1 MEDGMFDWLD
11 SVDNFFNGTVG
22 DMAQGAAGLAA
33 SNYAVNQG
41 QQSLEN
47 LQGDLM
53 NRSGVTNQ
61 GSLASQV
68 QGMGQFRPFA
78 VTNNLGGSSF
88 DPNTGQMNITGGN
101 GISQG
106 LMGQAQQMSNQLGQ
120 NSVMPYA
127 QNLQMMGNQQFQG
140 GTQDVSG
147 AFNNVYNPN
156 TRTGAGGLANQAMQ
170 SGMGMMQQ
178 GSPDAQGIYDK
189 IRAMQSPEEERQRL
203 GLENRLAG
211 QGRLGI
217 QTNAFGGTPE
227 QLAMQKA
234 QAEAQNS
241 AAYQALSQSDQM
253 ANSQQQRAMQMS
265 QLGLSADQIQS
276 QMDNQ
281 GFNRDMQLGQGMLQ
295 SAQVGSGLQTDAINR
310 GSGLFG
316 MGLQAQQ
323 AQGQMQ
329 GQDIQNMMQMMQAS
343 GIPLE
348 QQLAAL
354 QPTLAAQGMQQT
366 GDLAQLNTLS
376 QLGTNE
382 LGMLKE
388 LGLGNATL
396 DQELLRTIG
405 NIFAGGGRTS

>member
-1 MEDGMFDWLD
+1 MSSFW
-11 SVDNFFNGTVG
+11 DNLVG
-22 DMAQGAAGLAA
+22 SMTDNAGAMAQGAAGLAA

-41 QQSLEN
+41 QDALGSISN
-47 LQGDLM
+47 DLM

-88 DPNTGQMNITGGN
+88 DPNTGQMNITGGD

-366 GDLAQLNTLS
+366 GDLAQLNAFS
-376 QLGTNE
+376 QLGSAE

>member
-1 MEDGMFDWLD
+1 
-11 SVDNFFNGTVG
+11 
-22 DMAQGAAGLAA
+22 
-33 SNYAVNQG
+33 
-41 QQSLEN
+41 
-47 LQGDLM
+47 
-53 NRSGVTNQ
+53 
-61 GSLASQV
+61 
-68 QGMGQFRPFA
+68 
-78 VTNNLGGSSF
+78 
-88 DPNTGQMNITGGN
+88 
-101 GISQG
+101 
-106 LMGQAQQMSNQLGQ
+106 
-120 NSVMPYA
+120 
-127 QNLQMMGNQQFQG
+127 
-140 GTQDVSG
+140 
-147 AFNNVYNPN
+147 
-156 TRTGAGGLANQAMQ
+156 
-170 SGMGMMQQ
+170 
-178 GSPDAQGIYDK
+178 
-189 IRAMQSPEEERQRL
+189 
-203 GLENRLAG
+203 
-211 QGRLGI
+211 
-217 QTNAFGGTPE
+217 
-227 QLAMQKA
+227 MQKA

-281 GFNRDMQLGQGMLQ
+281 GFNRDMQLGQGVLQ

-323 AQGQMQ
+323 SQGQMQ

-366 GDLAQLNTLS
+366 GDLAQLNAFS
-376 QLGTNE
+376 QLGSAE